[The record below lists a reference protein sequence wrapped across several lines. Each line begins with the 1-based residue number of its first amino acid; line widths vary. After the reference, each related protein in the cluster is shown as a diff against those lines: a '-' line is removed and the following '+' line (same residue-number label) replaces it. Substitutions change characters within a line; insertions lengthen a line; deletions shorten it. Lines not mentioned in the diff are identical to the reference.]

1 MLNIDKE
8 PRTLRT
14 VSDFAAVP
22 PGQLPDCLRAFKH
35 WIQLQAAPA
44 DTPDAPV
51 EFVWVPTAPAAA
63 PAREA
68 LTPLTDIAG
77 LGLRPGA
84 LQQFRRMNI
93 FALEDFSAVS
103 PAEMARLVNVGSTTV
118 SRIRD
123 MLRSVGLD
131 FRAGDEARTRTRT
144 RTRPRPEAR
153 PKETASFG
161 DETSLVGLR
170 LKPQTLGK
178 LTLHGLRT
186 VGELRELTPAQL
198 AALLT
203 MRRRQEVFRL
213 LRAQGLDLRAQPTDL
228 ELWRH
233 GLVPLCDLA
242 RPSGE
247 ASVLS
252 LQPWFGAGPTRAAL
266 DAGIATVGQLHAL
279 AAAGAMP
286 PGVRGIGPSTWSR
299 IRKFLLAKHDARSA
313 SVP

>member
-35 WIQLQAAPA
+35 WIQVQAAPA

-51 EFVWVPTAPAAA
+51 EFVWVPPAPPAA
-63 PAREA
+63 PASEA
-68 LTPLTDIAG
+68 LTPLTDIAK

-84 LQQFRRMNI
+84 LQQFRLMNI

-103 PAEMARLVNVGSTTV
+103 PAEMGRLVNVGSTTV

-131 FRAGDEARTRTRT
+131 FRAGDEARTRTR
-144 RTRPRPEAR
+144 PRPEAR
-153 PKETASFG
+153 PKETASIG

-170 LKPQTLGK
+170 LEPQTLGK
-178 LTLHGLRT
+178 LTLQGLRT

-213 LRAQGLDLRAQPTDL
+213 LRAQGLNLRAQPTEL

-242 RPSGE
+242 RPSDE

-252 LQPWFGAGPTRAAL
+252 LQPWFGGGPTRAAL

-299 IRKFLLAKHDARSA
+299 IRKFLLAKHAARSA

>member
-1 MLNIDKE
+1 MLNIDEK

-14 VSDFAAVP
+14 VADFAAVP

-35 WIQLQAAPA
+35 WIQVQAAPA
-44 DTPDAPV
+44 DTPDEPV
-51 EFVWVPTAPAAA
+51 EFVWVPPAPPAA
-63 PAREA
+63 PASEA
-68 LTPLTDIAG
+68 LTPLTDIAK

-103 PAEMARLVNVGSTTV
+103 PAEMGRLVNVGSTTV
-118 SRIRD
+118 ARIGQ

-131 FRAGDEARTRTRT
+131 FRAADEVPVR
-144 RTRPRPEAR
+144 AR
-153 PKETASFG
+153 PGPRRAARPSEPASYG
-161 DETSLVGLR
+161 DETALVGLR

-203 MRRRQEVFRL
+203 IRRRQEVFRL
-213 LRAQGLDLRAQPTDL
+213 LRALGLNLRAQPTEL

-233 GLVPLCDLA
+233 GLVPACDLA
-242 RPSGE
+242 RPSDE

-252 LQPWFGAGPTRAAL
+252 LQPWFGAVPTRAAL

-299 IRKFLLAKHDARSA
+299 IRKFLLARQGAPSA

>member
-35 WIQLQAAPA
+35 WIQVQGAPA
-44 DTPDAPV
+44 DAPDAPV
-51 EFVWVPTAPAAA
+51 EFVWVPPAAAAA
-63 PAREA
+63 PASEA
-68 LTPLTDIAG
+68 LTPLTDIAR

-103 PAEMARLVNVGSTTV
+103 PAEMGRLVNVGSTTV
-118 SRIRD
+118 TRIRD

-131 FRAGDEARTRTRT
+131 FRADDAART
-144 RTRPRPEAR
+144 RTRPRPGPR
-153 PKETASFG
+153 PKEPASCG

-198 AALLT
+198 AALLS

-213 LRAQGLDLRAQPTDL
+213 LRAQGLNLRSQPTEL

-233 GLVPLCDLA
+233 GFVPVGDLA
-242 RPSGE
+242 RPSDD

-252 LQPWFGAGPTRAAL
+252 LQPWFGAGPIRAAL

-279 AAAGAMP
+279 AATGAMP
-286 PGVRGIGPSTWSR
+286 PGVRGLGPSTWSR
-299 IRKFLLAKHDARSA
+299 IRKFLLAEPAARSA

>member
-35 WIQLQAAPA
+35 WIQVQAAPA

-51 EFVWVPTAPAAA
+51 EFVWVPPAPAAA
-63 PAREA
+63 PASEA
-68 LTPLTDIAG
+68 LTPLTDIG
-77 LGLRPGA
+77 KLGLRPGA

-103 PAEMARLVNVGSTTV
+103 PAEMGRLVNVGSTTV
-118 SRIRD
+118 GRIRN

-131 FRAGDEARTRTRT
+131 FRAGDEAPTRA
-144 RTRPRPEAR
+144 RPRPEAR
-153 PKETASFG
+153 PKEAASFG

-213 LRAQGLDLRAQPTDL
+213 LRAHGLNLRAQPTEL

-233 GLVPLCDLA
+233 GLMPVCDLA
-242 RPSGE
+242 RPSDE
-247 ASVLS
+247 AGVLS
-252 LQPWFGAGPTRAAL
+252 LQPWFGAGPISAAL

-286 PGVRGIGPSTWSR
+286 AGVRGIGPSTWSR
-299 IRKFLLAKHDARSA
+299 IRKFLLARHGARPA